1 MSESASI
8 ARFGYVSDYDPAR
21 HMARIQ
27 FPDKDNLISGWIPV
41 SVRNSLRNHDEHH
54 LDIGEHVF
62 CVMQG
67 NGLESGCVVCAVYD
81 DTNKSYVGDKD
92 KRAINFSDGTSII
105 YDRANNE
112 LNVNSVKNIN
122 LTAGE
127 DITITAKKCN
137 INFTDGA
144 CISYDSS
151 SQEMNITSRNKI
163 FIRSSEIIEIEAG
176 SIIKISAPVIEQ

>member
-1 MSESASI
+1 MSEQASI
-8 ARFGYVSDYDPAR
+8 SRFGYVSDYDPAR

-27 FPDKDNLISGWIPV
+27 FPDKDNLISGWLPV

-81 DTNKSYVGDKD
+81 DTNKSQVGDKD
-92 KRAINFSDGTSII
+92 KRAINFSDGSSII

-112 LNVNSVKNIN
+112 LNINSVKNIN
-122 LTAGE
+122 ITAGQ

-144 CISYDSS
+144 SISYDTASKELNISS
-151 SQEMNITSRNKI
+151 RDKI
-163 FIRSSEIIEIEAG
+163 FIRSSNYIEISAD
-176 SIIKISAPVIEQ
+176 SLIKFEAPVIDQ